1 MPSYRSTSTVTVQ
14 NRKAA
19 YQAVAEFFQHLDAL
33 GVNFSSLAYNEA
45 TQRLDVVTFNAIPA
59 GQLAHLGIEES

>member
-1 MPSYRSTSTVTVQ
+1 MPNYRSIATVTVQ
-14 NRKAA
+14 NRRAV

-33 GVNFSSLAYNEA
+33 GVNFSSMAYNEV
-45 TQRLDVVTFNAIPA
+45 TQRIDVVTYNAIPA